1 MPQFTKRDK
10 SNKCWTKFINKT
22 KQFADLPLTEWN
34 EYQWLGYILNKV
46 EVDFGYSISLC
57 EVDSDKNQ
65 EYTIVNASNPS
76 RHPTLLILR
85 NQIINK
91 LHNKETAG
99 MPKECDHQMIKDYF
113 DFSIAKSKG
122 NFHNIK
128 YLAHPDFINEFKKN
142 KYKKKIVKLD
152 RSTELPDTIKA
163 LIPDVTT
170 YGDLAF
176 YNMARTISSEVLDEL
191 KRLGV
196 DLSKIS

>member
-22 KQFADLPLTEWN
+22 KQFAELPLTEWN
-34 EYQWLGYILNKV
+34 EYQWLGYILNKI

-57 EVDSDKNQ
+57 EVDSAKEDVYAIANQ
-65 EYTIVNASNPS
+65 TNPS

-113 DFSIAKSKG
+113 DFAITKSKG

-152 RSTELPDTIKA
+152 RSTELPNSIKI
-163 LIPDVTT
+163 LIADVTT
-170 YGDLAF
+170 YGELAF
-176 YNMARTISSEVLDEL
+176 YNLVHPISSEVSNEL
-191 KRLGV
+191 NKLGV